1 MSSLIYFFSFVM
13 WCSVSPP
20 EICVKWILYIVSSW
34 YSFWPLNEG
43 KEGVGQDEA
52 FMRVGGVG
60 AIL

>member
-1 MSSLIYFFSFVM
+1 M

-52 FMRVGGVG
+52 FMRVGGGG